1 MQETSWLAGK
11 KRVQI
16 EEKSCRSRLVAR
28 QRVEE

>member
-16 EEKSCRSRLVAR
+16 EGESCRSQLPVR